1 VPTREPASFDEQG
14 LSVELSG
21 YLGVAKRWWWTL
33 ILSAWI
39 AGLAGYIVASGLP
52 PTYESQVKVLVG
64 PINTDTDTLRASG
77 LLVQTYAQVVL
88 TDSVLSSTI
97 KELGLDMSADEFR
110 SATRATANDVTR
122 ILTIRVQ
129 SGDPKRAADLANTL
143 ATELEQLT
151 SKGLSQ
157 PAGLIQIVEF
167 AQASPDP
174 VAPQVSLIAILAALA
189 GVVAAVVIVLLL
201 EYFGSTI
208 RTSDELATLAGAPV
222 LGAVGIPAGN
232 RAQLGDIVV
241 DGAPDSRAASSY
253 RLAAAK
259 IAFAGEGRQRR
270 TFVVTDVDWEGQAA
284 VVAANLASAL
294 GRLGRSVVLVDG
306 AGHDGSLTT
315 LHGLTDEPGLSEVLA
330 GELRPNLAATGEP
343 GVRMLGGGRLP
354 LDVVDPLRVR
364 ELLDAILATDLTVVI
379 SVPPIKDAPQA
390 LTFARAADGVVVV
403 ARRDRAHRE
412 DVQFASESIRLVG
425 ATVLGVVIAEKG
437 RLFERARVPDRS
449 RARALARPLE
459 LAGSETGA
467 SSAPPAGRRAR
478 PGGGSDGAPR
488 RRRTAVDAAPDAAT
502 GRLPSS

>member
-1 VPTREPASFDEQG
+1 

-21 YLGVAKRWWWTL
+21 YLAVAKRWWWTL
-33 ILSAWI
+33 IVSAWI

-88 TDSVLSSTI
+88 TDSVLTSAV
-97 KELGLDMSADEFR
+97 KELGLDLSSDDFR

-129 SGDPKRAADLANTL
+129 SGDPKQAADLANTL

-151 SKGLSQ
+151 SNGLTQ

-167 AQASPDP
+167 AQPSTDP

-201 EYFGSTI
+201 EYFGSAI
-208 RTSDELATLAGAPV
+208 RTGDELAALAGTPILSSVGVA
-222 LGAVGIPAGN
+222 LGSRP
-232 RAQLGDIVV
+232 QLADIVV
-241 DGAPDSRAASSY
+241 DAAPDSRAASAY

-259 IAFAGEGRQRR
+259 IAFAGEDRQRR
-270 TFVVTDVDWEGQAA
+270 SFVVTDVDWEGQAA

-306 AGHDGSLTT
+306 AGHDGSLTA
-315 LHGLTDEPGLSEVLA
+315 LYSLTDTPGLGEILE
-330 GELRPNLAATGEP
+330 GELRPDLGAGQKP
-343 GVRMLGGGRLP
+343 GVHILGGGRFR
-354 LDVVDPLRVR
+354 LDIVDPVRVR
-364 ELLDAILATDLTVVI
+364 DLLDRIEAADATVVI
-379 SVPPIKDAPQA
+379 AVPPIKDAPQA
-390 LTFARAADGVVVV
+390 LTFARSADGVVVV

-412 DVQFASESIRLVG
+412 DVQFATESIRLIG
-425 ATVLGVVIAEKG
+425 AQILGVVIAEKPG
-437 RLFERARVPDRS
+437 LFERARVVDRGH
-449 RARALARPLE
+449 ARPLARPLE
-459 LAGSETGA
+459 LTGVETPRGRTA
-467 SSAPPAGRRAR
+467 SAPARAAATPPEGAQRR
-478 PGGGSDGAPR
+478 G
-488 RRRTAVDAAPDAAT
+488 RRTAADTASEAAA
-502 GRLPSS
+502 GRSPSS

>member
-1 VPTREPASFDEQG
+1 M
-14 LSVELSG
+14 ELSG
-21 YLGVAKRWWWTL
+21 YLAVAKRWWWTL

-88 TDSVLSSTI
+88 TDSLLSSTI
-97 KELGLDMSADEFR
+97 KELGLDMIPDDFR
-110 SATRATANDVTR
+110 AATRATANDITR
-122 ILTIRVQ
+122 ILTIRVL
-129 SGDPKRAADLANTL
+129 SADPKRAADLANTL

-167 AQASPDP
+167 AQASTEP

-189 GVVAAVVIVLLL
+189 GIVAAVVIVLLL

-208 RTSDELATLAGAPV
+208 RTGDELATLAGAPV
-222 LGAVGIPAGN
+222 LGSVGVPVGN
-232 RAQLGDIVV
+232 RPQLDDIVV
-241 DGAPDSRAASSY
+241 DAAPDSRAASSY

-294 GRLGRSVVLVDG
+294 GRLGRTVVLIDG
-306 AGHDGSLTT
+306 AGRDGSLTT
-315 LHGLTDEPGLSEVLA
+315 LHGLTDQAGLSEVLE
-330 GELRPNLAATGEP
+330 GEFWPNLDATGEP
-343 GVRMLGGGRLP
+343 GVAIVGGGRLR

-364 ELLDAILATDLTVVI
+364 KLVDAILTTDLTVVI
-379 SVPPIKDAPQA
+379 AVPPIKDAPQA
-390 LTFARAADGVVVV
+390 LTFARAVDGVVVV
-403 ARRDRAHRE
+403 ARRDRARRE
-412 DVQFASESIRLVG
+412 DVQFATDSIRLVG
-425 ATVLGVVIAEKG
+425 AMVLGVVIAEKG
-437 RLFERARVPDRS
+437 RLFERTRVLDRAHS
-449 RARALARPLE
+449 RPIARAVEL
-459 LAGSETGA
+459 LAGVESAEG
-467 SSAPPAGRRAR
+467 SAPRATRRDR
-478 PGGGSDGAPR
+478 PTGGSAASPR
-488 RRRTAVDAAPDAAT
+488 GRRTAVEASSDAAA

>member
-1 VPTREPASFDEQG
+1 M
-14 LSVELSG
+14 ELSG
-21 YLGVAKRWWWTL
+21 YLAVAKRWWWTL
-33 ILSAWI
+33 IVSAWI

-88 TDSVLSSTI
+88 TDSVLTSAV
-97 KELGLDMSADEFR
+97 KELGLDLSPDDFR

-129 SGDPKRAADLANTL
+129 SADPKRAADLANTL

-167 AQASPDP
+167 AQPSSDP

-208 RTSDELATLAGAPV
+208 RTGDELATLAGAPI
-222 LGAVGIPAGN
+222 LSSVGVASGSRP
-232 RAQLGDIVV
+232 QLSDIVV
-241 DGAPDSRAASSY
+241 DAAPDSRAASSY
-253 RLAAAK
+253 RLVAAK
-259 IAFAGEGRQRR
+259 IAFAGEDRQRR
-270 TFVVTDVDWEGQAA
+270 SFVVTDADWEGQAA

-294 GRLGRSVVLVDG
+294 GRLGRSVVLLDG
-306 AGHDGSLTT
+306 AGPDGSLTALYDMT
-315 LHGLTDEPGLSEVLA
+315 DAAGLGEILN
-330 GELRPNLAATGEP
+330 GELRPDLGPAREP
-343 GVRMLGGGRLP
+343 GVHVLGGGRLR
-354 LDVVDPLRVR
+354 LDVVDPVR
-364 ELLDAILATDLTVVI
+364 IRDLLAGVLATDLTVVI
-379 SVPPIKDAPQA
+379 AVPPIKEAPQA

-412 DVQFASESIRLVG
+412 DVQFASESLRLVG
-425 ATVLGVVIAEKG
+425 ADILGVVIAEKPG
-437 RLFERARVPDRS
+437 LFERGRVVDRG
-449 RARALARPLE
+449 RARPLARPLE
-459 LAGSETGA
+459 LAGVQPVTGRTPPAPRRSASTGA
-467 SSAPPAGRRAR
+467 VGGSRRAR
-478 PGGGSDGAPR
+478 
-488 RRRTAVDAAPDAAT
+488 RTSVDASSDAAA
-502 GRLPSS
+502 GHLPSS